1 MRGLLAG
8 RGGLGA
14 VAFLADR
21 GSVVVVLGFS
31 CLSVCGIFP
40 TQGSNPPL
48 RLSGIAETPHNSLFV
63 RELVGKYIPSA

>member
-31 CLSVCGIFP
+31 CLSVCGTFLD
-40 TQGSNPPL
+40 QGSNPCLLRWQAGSYPL
-48 RLSGIAETPHNSLFV
+48 NRQGSP
-63 RELVGKYIPSA
+63 